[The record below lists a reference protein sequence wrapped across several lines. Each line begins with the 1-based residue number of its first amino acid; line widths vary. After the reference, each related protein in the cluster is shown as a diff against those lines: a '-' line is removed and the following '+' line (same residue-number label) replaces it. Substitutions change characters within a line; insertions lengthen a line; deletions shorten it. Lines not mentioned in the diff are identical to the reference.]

1 MSPAAPDAEPT
12 APEAEQH
19 PSSSL
24 DDTVHQRARL
34 GILSILSETKRAD
47 FSYLKRTLELT
58 DGNLS
63 RHLQVLEEQ
72 QLVRVQK
79 GYQARRPHTWVTITH
94 SGRRALT
101 TEMDALRELLHRFD
115 NAHN

>member
-1 MSPAAPDAEPT
+1 
-12 APEAEQH
+12 
-19 PSSSL
+19 
-24 DDTVHQRARL
+24 
-34 GILSILSETKRAD
+34 
-47 FSYLKRTLELT
+47 
-58 DGNLS
+58 
-63 RHLQVLEEQ
+63 VLEEQ

>member
-1 MSPAAPDAEPT
+1 VSRAAHDGAEPD
-12 APEAEQH
+12 QH
-19 PSSSL
+19 PASSL

-34 GILSILSETKRAD
+34 GILSILSEVKRAD
-47 FSYLKRTLELT
+47 FSYLKRLLELT

-72 QLVRVQK
+72 QLLTIHK
-79 GYQARRPHTWVTITH
+79 GYTGKRPHTWVTITH

-101 TEMDALRELLHRFD
+101 AEMDALRQLLHRFD
-115 NAHN
+115 NASS